1 MAHPI
6 EMRGAVRGT
15 YVYKRLPLQA
25 AAEAA
30 GVSYNT
36 AREWKRKAKEEGD
49 DWDRARS
56 AARLAGGGLGDLT
69 PVVIEDFVLLF
80 QATVEK
86 LKTDSDVDPIKRA
99 QALSSLADAYIKTM
113 KAAGGGDPKLA
124 ELAVALKVVEE
135 LTKFIRDRFP
145 DQLPVFAQILEPF
158 GVRLAEV
165 FG

>member
-6 EMRGAVRGT
+6 EKRNAVRGA
-15 YVYKRLPLQA
+15 YVHKRLPLQA
-25 AAEAA
+25 AAEEA

-36 AREWKRKAKEEGD
+36 ARDWKKAAKTEGD

-56 AARLAGGGLGDLT
+56 AARLASGGLGEIT
-69 PVVIEDFVLLF
+69 PIVIEDFVLLF
-80 QATVEK
+80 QSTVEA
-86 LKTDSDVDPIKRA
+86 LKNGEVDPIKRA
-99 QALSSLADAYIKTM
+99 EALSRLADAYTKTM
-113 KAAGGGDPKLA
+113 KAASAGDPKLA

-145 DQLPVFAQILEPF
+145 DRLPAFAQILEPF
-158 GVRLAEV
+158 GARLAEV